1 MKAVFHVPAWRRR
14 AQIIRS
20 LALLAGVTMAS
31 CLPARAHFQMLYPG
45 ESLRMHNSGPLELLA
60 IFTHVFHGAPS
71 MVMGPPKALYVVKQ
85 RGGDS
90 RPEKV
95 DLLKQA
101 EKFDWRGGGKDP
113 VPAYRVALPANEVRS
128 LGDYVFV
135 LEPEPYLEATEDK
148 YIQQF
153 TKTIVNVGGMPG
165 NWEKPVGLPAE
176 IRPLNKPYANWTGG
190 VFRGV
195 VLSKG
200 KPVPF
205 AEIEVEYV
213 NRKPDFASKAWSGD
227 QQINPS
233 HSALGPMSLRAD
245 AAGTFTIA
253 LPRAGWWGIAAL
265 DVGPVKTHKG
275 KKLSQDAVLWVQA
288 FDVK

>member
-1 MKAVFHVPAWRRR
+1 MNAFLFVLAPCLRRSIPR
-14 AQIIRS
+14 LFTLCAALM
-20 LALLAGVTMAS
+20 LAP
-31 CLPARAHFQMLYPG
+31 CLPVRAHFQMLYPG

-85 RGGDS
+85 RGGDAK
-90 RPEKV
+90 PEKV

-101 EKFDWRGGGKDP
+101 EKFDWRGGGRDP

-165 NWEKPVGLPAE
+165 NWDKPLGLPAE

-213 NRKPDFASKAWSGD
+213 NRKPDFATRSWAGE
-227 QQINPS
+227 QQISPS
-233 HSALGPMSLRAD
+233 HPALGPMSLRAD
-245 AAGTFTIA
+245 AAGTFSIA
-253 LPRAGWWGIAAL
+253 LPRAGWWGVAAL

>member
-1 MKAVFHVPAWRRR
+1 MNVCLCHSASWIHSR
-14 AQIIRS
+14 AAR
-20 LALLAGVTMAS
+20 LFGLCAALTMAS

-60 IFTHVFHGAPS
+60 IFSHVFHGAPS

-85 RGGDS
+85 RGGDAK
-90 RPEKV
+90 PEKV
-95 DLLKQA
+95 DLLKQT

-113 VPAYRVALPANEVRS
+113 VPAYRVALPASEVRS

-135 LEPEPYLEATEDK
+135 LEPEPYLEASEDK

-165 NWEKPVGLPAE
+165 NWDKPVGLPTE
-176 IRPLNKPYANWTGG
+176 IRPLNKPYANWVGG

-213 NRKPDFASKAWSGD
+213 NRKPDFASKAWAGD
-227 QQINPS
+227 QQVNPP
-233 HSALGPMSLRAD
+233 HPALGPISLRSD
-245 AAGTFTIA
+245 AAGTVTNA